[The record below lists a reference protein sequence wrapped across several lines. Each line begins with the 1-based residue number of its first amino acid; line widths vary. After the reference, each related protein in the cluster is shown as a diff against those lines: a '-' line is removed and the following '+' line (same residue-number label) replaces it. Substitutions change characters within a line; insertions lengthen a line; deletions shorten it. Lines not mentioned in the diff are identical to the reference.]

1 MGKCVRKVWRY
12 LKFDVDE
19 DTRGVIK
26 SHKSKTDRQYNDEK
40 KKDTQRYTKH
50 FPENSR
56 REPN

>member
-12 LKFDVDE
+12 LKE
-19 DTRGVIK
+19 VIK
-26 SHKSKTDRQYNDEK
+26 SHKSKTDRQYNDQK